1 MTDRPR
7 FPPAHVGRGCSLDRR
22 RVRGPPTFLNPGLDL
37 CQIPN
42 DASGRQKEAS
52 GNSASCPVHGW
63 SCWANGT
70 ILRNSGRRTV
80 RLKSKGDDGMNP
92 WIQPR
97 PSNGASFASRN
108 TSLAG
113 VGVFLFVMQS
123 SSTPL
128 RSTQSCDLAKRH
140 QGMCVRRS
148 DTYSEEMR
156 QSDLSR
162 RIPHGGSGYPVA
174 TILDPFCR
182 LAGLPQRRPL

>member
-1 MTDRPR
+1 MSG
-7 FPPAHVGRGCSLDRR
+7 VGARWIDAASEARR
-22 RVRGPPTFLNPGLDL
+22 RSSIQASTSARSQTTHRDVRKKRRGLLRVAQFMDGRVGPT
-37 CQIPN
+37 
-42 DASGRQKEAS
+42 ARS
-52 GNSASCPVHGW
+52 
-63 SCWANGT
+63 
-70 ILRNSGRRTV
+70 LRNSGRRTV

-148 DTYSEEMR
+148 DTHSEEMR

-174 TILDPFCR
+174 AILDPFCR